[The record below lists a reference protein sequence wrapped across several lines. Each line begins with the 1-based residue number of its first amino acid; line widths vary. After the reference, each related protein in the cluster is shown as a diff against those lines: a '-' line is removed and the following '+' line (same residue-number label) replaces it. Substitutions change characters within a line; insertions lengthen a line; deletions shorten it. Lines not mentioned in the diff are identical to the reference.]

1 MKSMIVNLAVNDIAS
16 TVKYY
21 QENFDFE
28 LQMLVDESK
37 TIFDTEIKK
46 ELNYIWAMIHK
57 DNISIMLQSVES
69 LKEDVGV
76 FFDNIGASLT
86 LYIDVENVDELY
98 LKIKNK
104 VIIYK
109 EIQDTWYG
117 QREFYIKDING
128 YILGFASKKIWI
140 IYKLVSK

>member
-1 MKSMIVNLAVNDIAS
+1 MKAITLNLAVKDIKE
-16 TVKYY
+16 TIKYY
-21 QENFDFE
+21 QENFNFKV
-28 LQMLVDESK
+28 QMLVDESK
-37 TIFDTEIKK
+37 TIFDTQIKE
-46 ELNYIWAMIHK
+46 ELNYVWAMIQK

-98 LKIKNK
+98 LKIKDK
-104 VIIYK
+104 VNIYK
-109 EIQDTWYG
+109 EITTTWYG

-128 YILGFASKKIWI
+128 YILGFSSKNNI
-140 IYKLVSK
+140 

>member
-1 MKSMIVNLAVNDIAS
+1 MKSITLNLAVNDIAS
-16 TVKYY
+16 TIKYY

-76 FFDNIGASLT
+76 FFDKIGASLT

-98 LKIKNK
+98 LKIKDK
-104 VIIYK
+104 VSIYK
-109 EIQDTWYG
+109 EIDTTWYG

-128 YILGFASKKIWI
+128 YILGFTSKKT
-140 IYKLVSK
+140 

>member
-16 TVKYY
+16 TIKYY

-37 TIFDTEIKK
+37 SNFDTEIKK

-57 DNISIMLQSVES
+57 ENISIMLQKVES

-98 LKIKNK
+98 LKIKDK
-104 VIIYK
+104 VNIYK
-109 EIQDTWYG
+109 EIDTTWYG

-128 YILGFASKKIWI
+128 YILGFASKEN
-140 IYKLVSK
+140 

>member
-1 MKSMIVNLAVNDIAS
+1 MKSMIVNMGVKDIVS

-37 TIFDTEIKK
+37 TNFDTVIKK

-57 DNISIMLQSVES
+57 GDVSIMLQSIDS
-69 LKEDVGV
+69 LKEDIGV
-76 FFDNIGASLT
+76 FFDNVGASLT
-86 LYIDVENVDELY
+86 LYIEVENVDDLY
-98 LKIKNK
+98 LNIKDK
-104 VIIYK
+104 VNMYK
-109 EIQDTWYG
+109 DIATTWYG

-128 YILGFASKKIWI
+128 YILGFASKAQ
-140 IYKLVSK
+140 

>member
-1 MKSMIVNLAVNDIAS
+1 MKSMIVNLAVKDIVS

-37 TIFDTEIKK
+37 TNFDTKIKK

-57 DNISIMLQSVES
+57 DNVSIMLQNTES

-76 FFDNIGASLT
+76 FFENIGASLT
-86 LYIDVENVDELY
+86 LYIDVENVDDLY
-98 LKIKNK
+98 VKIKDK
-104 VIIYK
+104 VNIYK
-109 EIQDTWYG
+109 ELNTTWYG

-128 YILGFASKKIWI
+128 YILGFASKICG
-140 IYKLVSK
+140 

>member
-1 MKSMIVNLAVNDIAS
+1 MKSITLNLAVNDIAS
-16 TVKYY
+16 TIKYY

-98 LKIKNK
+98 LKIKDK
-104 VIIYK
+104 VSIYK
-109 EIQDTWYG
+109 EIDTTWYG
-117 QREFYIKDING
+117 QREIYIKDING
-128 YILGFASKKIWI
+128 YILGFASKKT
-140 IYKLVSK
+140 

>member
-1 MKSMIVNLAVNDIAS
+1 MKSITLNLAVNDIAS
-16 TVKYY
+16 TIKYY

-98 LKIKNK
+98 LKIKDK
-104 VIIYK
+104 VSIYK
-109 EIQDTWYG
+109 EINTTWYG

-128 YILGFASKKIWI
+128 YILGFTSKKT
-140 IYKLVSK
+140 

>member
-1 MKSMIVNLAVNDIAS
+1 MKSMIVNMGVKDIVS

-37 TIFDTEIKK
+37 TNFDTVIKK

-57 DNISIMLQSVES
+57 GDVSIMLQSIDS
-69 LKEDVGV
+69 LKEDIGV
-76 FFDNIGASLT
+76 FFDNVGASLT
-86 LYIDVENVDELY
+86 LYIEVENVDDLY
-98 LKIKNK
+98 LNIKDN
-104 VIIYK
+104 VNMYK
-109 EIQDTWYG
+109 DIATTWYG

-128 YILGFASKKIWI
+128 YILGFASKAQ
-140 IYKLVSK
+140 

>member
-1 MKSMIVNLAVNDIAS
+1 MKAITLNLAVKDIKE
-16 TVKYY
+16 TIKYY

-28 LQMLVDESK
+28 VQMLVDESK
-37 TIFDTEIKK
+37 TIFDTQIKE
-46 ELNYIWAMIHK
+46 ELNYVWAMIQK

-98 LKIKNK
+98 LKIKDK
-104 VIIYK
+104 VNIYK
-109 EIQDTWYG
+109 EITTTWYG

-128 YILGFASKKIWI
+128 YILGFSSKNNI
-140 IYKLVSK
+140 

>member
-1 MKSMIVNLAVNDIAS
+1 MKSITLNLAVNDIAS
-16 TVKYY
+16 TIKYY

-57 DNISIMLQSVES
+57 DNVSIMLQSIES

-76 FFDNIGASLT
+76 FFDKIGASLT
-86 LYIDVENVDELY
+86 LYIEVENVDDLY
-98 LKIKNK
+98 VKIKDK
-104 VIIYK
+104 VSIYK
-109 EIQDTWYG
+109 EIDTTWYG
-117 QREFYIKDING
+117 QKEFYIKDING
-128 YILGFASKKIWI
+128 YILGFASKKI
-140 IYKLVSK
+140 

>member
-1 MKSMIVNLAVNDIAS
+1 MKSITLNLAVNDIAS
-16 TVKYY
+16 TIKYY

-86 LYIDVENVDELY
+86 LYIDVDNVDELY
-98 LKIKNK
+98 LKIKDK
-104 VIIYK
+104 VSIYK
-109 EIQDTWYG
+109 EIDTTWYG

-128 YILGFASKKIWI
+128 YILGFASKKT
-140 IYKLVSK
+140 

>member
-1 MKSMIVNLAVNDIAS
+1 MKSMIVNLAVKDIVS

-98 LKIKNK
+98 LKIKDK
-104 VIIYK
+104 VSIYK
-109 EIQDTWYG
+109 EIDTTWYG

-128 YILGFASKKIWI
+128 YILGFTSKKT
-140 IYKLVSK
+140 

>member
-1 MKSMIVNLAVNDIAS
+1 MKSITLNLAVNDIAS
-16 TVKYY
+16 TIKYY

-98 LKIKNK
+98 LKIKDK
-104 VIIYK
+104 VSIYK
-109 EIQDTWYG
+109 EIDTTWYG

-128 YILGFASKKIWI
+128 YILGFASKEI
-140 IYKLVSK
+140 

>member
-1 MKSMIVNLAVNDIAS
+1 MKSITLNLAVNDIAS
-16 TVKYY
+16 TIKYY

-76 FFDNIGASLT
+76 FFDKIGASLT

-98 LKIKNK
+98 LKIKDK
-104 VIIYK
+104 VSIYK
-109 EIQDTWYG
+109 EIDTTWYG

-128 YILGFASKKIWI
+128 YILGFTSKEI
-140 IYKLVSK
+140 

>member
-16 TVKYY
+16 TIKYY

-46 ELNYIWAMIHK
+46 ELNYIWAMIKK
-57 DNISIMLQSVES
+57 DGVSIMLQSIES

-86 LYIDVENVDELY
+86 LYIEVENVDELY
-98 LKIKNK
+98 LKIKDK
-104 VIIYK
+104 VSIYK
-109 EIQDTWYG
+109 DIDTTWYG

-128 YILGFASKKIWI
+128 YILGFTSKEN
-140 IYKLVSK
+140 

>member
-1 MKSMIVNLAVNDIAS
+1 MKSMIVNLAVNDIVS
-16 TVKYY
+16 TIKYY

-46 ELNYIWAMIHK
+46 ELNYIWAMIKK
-57 DNISIMLQSVES
+57 DGVSIMLQSIES

-76 FFDNIGASLT
+76 FFDNICASLT
-86 LYIDVENVDELY
+86 LYIEVENVDELY
-98 LKIKNK
+98 SKIKDK
-104 VIIYK
+104 VSIYK
-109 EIQDTWYG
+109 EIDTTWYG

-128 YILGFASKKIWI
+128 YILGFTSKEN
-140 IYKLVSK
+140 

>member
-1 MKSMIVNLAVNDIAS
+1 MKSMIVNMGVKDIVS

-37 TIFDTEIKK
+37 TNFDAVIKK

-57 DNISIMLQSVES
+57 DDVSIMLQSIDS
-69 LKEDVGV
+69 LKEDIGV
-76 FFDNIGASLT
+76 FFDNVGASLT
-86 LYIDVENVDELY
+86 LYIEVENVDDLY
-98 LKIKNK
+98 LNIKDN
-104 VIIYK
+104 VNMYK
-109 EIQDTWYG
+109 DIATTWYG

-128 YILGFASKKIWI
+128 YILGFASKAQ
-140 IYKLVSK
+140 